1 MTSECPVP
9 IDVQAGGL
17 PVGLPETMATLRIHE
32 FGAPPRL
39 DRVPLPEAGPD
50 EVLVRL
56 AASVVGHHDLT
67 IAAGTFVVRP
77 SLPYI
82 PGLEG
87 AGHIARIGTEVDPDA
102 FAIGAAVRVYGGG
115 LGAARPG
122 TWAEYVVASG
132 RAVTAVPESLDPVVA
147 AACGSVAL
155 TAWTA
160 AIELGALQRAE
171 RLGVTG
177 ASGAVGSL
185 VVQLAALH
193 DAKSVVAWVRTAD
206 KARLLPAGVELVTG
220 DDPVEPVD
228 LLVDTVGGPLLAK
241 RLGAVRPGGRAV
253 LVGYTA
259 GEEVSFSLPALMAAD
274 VSLLPLNMMRRRP
287 PKGLEASLVGDFA
300 AGRLHVGIEAVQGH
314 DVLEA
319 IARLQRGA
327 VSGRVV
333 LEW

>member
-1 MTSECPVP
+1 MF
-9 IDVQAGGL
+9 AGGG
-17 PVGLPETMATLRIHE
+17 PPIGLPETMAALRIHE
-32 FGAPPRL
+32 FGAPPRS
-39 DRVPLPEAGPD
+39 DRVPLPEAGPG

-56 AASVVGHHDLT
+56 AATVVSHHDLT
-67 IAAGTFVVRP
+67 IAGGTFAVRP
-77 SLPYI
+77 PLPYI

-87 AGHIARIGTEVDPDA
+87 CGHVARIGTGVDPDT
-102 FAIGAAVRVYGGG
+102 FAIGAAIRVYAGGM
-115 LGAARPG
+115 GATRPG
-122 TWAEYVVASG
+122 TWAEYVVAPE
-132 RAVTAVPESLDPVVA
+132 RAVTPVSQTLDPAVA

-160 AIELGALQRAE
+160 AIDLGALQPGE

-193 DAKSVVAWVRTAD
+193 DVKSVVAWVRSAER
-206 KARLLPAGVELVTG
+206 ARLLPSGVELVAV
-220 DDPVEPVD
+220 DAEVEPVD
-228 LLVDTVGGPLLAK
+228 LLVDTVGGPGLAK
-241 RLGAVRPGGRAV
+241 RLGVVRPGGRAV

-259 GEEVSFSLPALMAAD
+259 GEQVCFSLPNLMAAD

-287 PKGLEASLVGDFA
+287 PRGLESSLVDDFA
-300 AGRLHVGIEAVQGH
+300 KGRLHVAIEAVQPH
-314 DVLEA
+314 DVVEA
-319 IARLQRGA
+319 IARLRSGA